1 MIVGDLTDCNAERIK
16 QLGFKPQKEIIY
28 NKLLPY
34 YDEIDYESRKSF
46 QQIKLNLSKSIILRE
61 LIPGCAVWTAR
72 LMG

>member
-1 MIVGDLTDCNAERIK
+1 MEEDDITDISPQRIK

-34 YDEIDYESRKSF
+34 ADELDSESKKTF
-46 QQIKLNLSKSIILRE
+46 TQIKINLSKSVLLRE
-61 LIPGCAVWTAR
+61 LHPGCAIWSTR